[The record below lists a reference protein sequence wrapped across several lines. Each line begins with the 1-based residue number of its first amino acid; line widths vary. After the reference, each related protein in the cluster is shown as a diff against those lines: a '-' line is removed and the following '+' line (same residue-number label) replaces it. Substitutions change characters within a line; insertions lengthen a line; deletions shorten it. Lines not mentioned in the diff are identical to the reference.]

1 MVDKILATLSLAM
14 LVAFMM
20 VVAVYVN
27 EPNLWIVII
36 VVLIMAAY
44 DFWRGLRRDRNGPAG

>member
-1 MVDKILATLSLAM
+1 MLDKILATLSLAM

-20 VVAVYVN
+20 VIAVYVN
-27 EPNLWIVII
+27 EPNLWVVIV

-44 DFWRGLRRDRNGPAG
+44 DFRRGLRRDRNGPAG